1 MNNHEAGDNEPTK
14 SDTLRPSD
22 VVGLPAADIARRLNR
37 LAQLERVIEDRGEE
51 LQWVNER
58 LITELYER
66 QAAEESAAQLRI
78 TDPITGLPNRFAFER
93 KLERAVSEHVGSSTA
108 AGVVVIGI
116 EQLSTIRDALGFAAA
131 DLVARQLAERLRGVL
146 RGTDLVARIGDD
158 EFGLMLGQLRVSHD
172 AGGVA
177 RKLVEAIEAPLR
189 VDGKE
194 LRVTAA
200 IGVSVLPEDGAEG
213 AALLARAGAAMQF
226 ARENGMR
233 LFQFFNPAIGER
245 GVRRL
250 RLEAELRRALDD
262 NQFGVLYL
270 PRINVRTR
278 RIVAIEA
285 LLRWYHP
292 ERGPLA
298 PSEFLDVAEE
308 TGLIVPI
315 GAQVL
320 RRACEDAVAWPR
332 TIGVQV
338 NLSPREFRG
347 ESLLV
352 AVDETLASTG
362 LDPSRLQVDI
372 TEVSLGRRVSEVATS
387 LSTIAELRGRGVR
400 VALDDFGSGACS
412 LTLLHRC
419 RVDMLKIDGAFIRA
433 MGEDVGADAVVK
445 SIAALG
451 RRFGARVIAEGVET
465 EEQLTRARR
474 AGCLEAQGFLFGH
487 PVAGPVIAK
496 QLRDAARSAR
506 KK

>member
-1 MNNHEAGDNEPTK
+1 MNNQEPGDAESSKSEP
-14 SDTLRPSD
+14 LRPSD
-22 VVGLPAADIARRLNR
+22 VIGLPAADIARRLNR

-66 QAAEESAAQLRI
+66 QAAEENAAQLRI
-78 TDPITGLPNRFAFER
+78 TDPVTGLPNRHAFER
-93 KLERAVSEHVGSSTA
+93 RLERAISEHVGASSA
-108 AGVVVIGI
+108 AGVVVMGI
-116 EQLSTIRDALGFAAA
+116 EKLATIRDALGFAAA
-131 DLVARQLAERLRGVL
+131 DMVARQIGERLRAVL
-146 RGTDLVARIGDD
+146 RGTDLVARIGDN
-158 EFGLMLGQLRVSHD
+158 EFGLMLAQLRVSHD
-172 AGGVA
+172 AGKVA
-177 RKLVEAIEAPLR
+177 RKLIEAIEAPLR

-194 LRVTAA
+194 LRVSAA
-200 IGVSVLPEDGAEG
+200 IGVAVLPEDGNEPG
-213 AALLARAGAAMQF
+213 ALLARAGSAMQF

-250 RLEAELRRALDD
+250 RLEAELRAAIDD
-262 NQFGVLYL
+262 DQFGVLYL
-270 PRINVRTR
+270 PRINIRTR

-292 ERGPLA
+292 ERGPIG

-315 GAQVL
+315 GAKVL
-320 RRACEDAVAWPR
+320 QRACEDAMGWPHG
-332 TIGVQV
+332 IGVQV

-347 ESLLV
+347 ETLLT

-362 LDPSRLQVDI
+362 LEPHRLQVDI
-372 TEVSLGRRVSEVATS
+372 TEISLGRRISEIATS
-387 LSTIAELRGRGVR
+387 LTTIAELRGRGVR

-419 RVDMLKIDGAFIRA
+419 RVDMLKIDGTFVRA
-433 MGEDVGADAVVK
+433 MGEDVGAAAVVK
-445 SIAALG
+445 AIAGLG

-465 EEQLTRARR
+465 EEQLERARK
-474 AGCLEAQGFLFGH
+474 AGCVEAQGFLFGQ
-487 PVAGPVIAK
+487 PAAAAVIGK
-496 QLRDAARSAR
+496 QLHDVARAR
-506 KK
+506 RK